1 MKKTII
7 FCMAAVLLFGCSVK
21 TEEKENYSDEMK
33 IAHTVDL
40 SEDDGADSVE
50 REGDQK
56 ESPYFKHPD
65 FYHMKSTGT
74 LTLLPKFKT
83 IDRKSV
89 V

>member
-50 REGDQK
+50 REGDLRNHHI
-56 ESPYFKHPD
+56 S
-65 FYHMKSTGT
+65 S
-74 LTLLPKFKT
+74 
-83 IDRKSV
+83 IRISII
-89 V
+89 

>member
-50 REGDQK
+50 VQCQYL
-56 ESPYFKHPD
+56 SAS
-65 FYHMKSTGT
+65 MVCV
-74 LTLLPKFKT
+74 L
-83 IDRKSV
+83 V
-89 V
+89 WC